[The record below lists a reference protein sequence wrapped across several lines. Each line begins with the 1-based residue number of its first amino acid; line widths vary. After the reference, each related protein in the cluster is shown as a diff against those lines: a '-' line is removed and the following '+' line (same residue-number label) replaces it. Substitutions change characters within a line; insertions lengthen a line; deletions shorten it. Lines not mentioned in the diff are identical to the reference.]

1 MAVSV
6 QTISSVARGTA
17 TTTLVITKPT
27 SLAVGDLMVVHLSRS
42 DNDQNSR
49 TWSSSGWTTFVDTQ
63 GNDTGISSSG
73 IASLYKI
80 ADAGDV
86 AASNFTFTISSATD
100 FCAGAIYRI
109 TGHSISAP
117 ANASSGAFVNNDET
131 PSLANTITPTFA
143 DCLLLMLVHHY
154 AGSSTTKTTSG
165 YAIATDNPSWT
176 EAYDNN
182 NSTALTIAGAYAN
195 RTQVTATGNT
205 SFVSDGDATTN
216 SASLIIAIKP
226 LQDVTV
232 SADVLTVTI
241 GIQAPTVQT
250 GVNVSVSALN
260 VTIGI
265 NAPVIQSLRQYTN
278 PDKNTSTWLNQDK

>member
-6 QTISSVARGTA
+6 QTISSVARGTL

-49 TWSSSGWTTFVDTQ
+49 TWSLAGWTTIVDTQ
-63 GNDTGISSSG
+63 GNDTGIGSSG

-154 AGSSTTKTTSG
+154 AGSSTTKITSG

-195 RTQVTATGNT
+195 RPEITATGNT
-205 SFVSDGDATTN
+205 SFVSDGDATTD

-250 GVNVSVSALN
+250 GVNVSVGTLN

-278 PDKNTSTWLNQDK
+278 PDKNTSTWINQDK